1 LSKTTTRKKQK
12 KKMVVLGAISGFHGD
27 VHGDGFQADKPTT
40 TLTVATE
47 GAALKRLLIAAGL
60 QGATHHKT
68 TIFMS

>member
-1 LSKTTTRKKQK
+1 
-12 KKMVVLGAISGFHGD
+12 